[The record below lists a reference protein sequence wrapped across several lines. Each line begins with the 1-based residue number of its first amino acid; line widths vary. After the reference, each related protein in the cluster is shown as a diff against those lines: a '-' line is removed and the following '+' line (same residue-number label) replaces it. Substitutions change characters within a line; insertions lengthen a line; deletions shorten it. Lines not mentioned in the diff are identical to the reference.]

1 MYRSLAF
8 PKNLLSTPNLL
19 ITPIINQAHSLNQSI
34 LPVLPLINDNY
45 N

>member
-19 ITPIINQAHSLNQSI
+19 ITPINQAHSLNQSI